1 MNVVAGA
8 MIGAIRW
15 YQRRISPLFG
25 PCCKYYPSCSHYA
38 VTAVARF
45 GALRGGVLAA
55 LRLLR
60 CRPWS
65 RGGIDDV
72 PQQFSLFYRFSWSK
86 AHEEPRLTPLNYELN
101 DEETS
106 TERSNRSDHHDASV
120 HSAPSSL

>member
-1 MNVVAGA
+1 MV
-8 MIGAIRW
+8 GAIRW

-38 VTAVARF
+38 VTAVSRF
-45 GALRGGVLAA
+45 GAFRGGMLAA

-65 RGGIDDV
+65 VGGIDDV

-86 AHEEPRLTPLNYELN
+86 AHEEPRLTPLNYE
-101 DEETS
+101 ETS
-106 TERSNRSDHHDASV
+106 TELSNRSDHSDASV
-120 HSAPSSL
+120 PSAPSNM